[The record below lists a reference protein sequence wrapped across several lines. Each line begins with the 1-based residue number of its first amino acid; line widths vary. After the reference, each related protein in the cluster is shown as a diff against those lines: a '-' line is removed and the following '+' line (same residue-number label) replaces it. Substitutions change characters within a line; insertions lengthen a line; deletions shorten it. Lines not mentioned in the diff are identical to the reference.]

1 MIGVRNWHYKG
12 SILKFGWYRQRKL
25 IPTYLASRRV
35 LGGKLTDISNT
46 PAAKAPQKVAV
57 RSLSDGAFA
66 WMLITPAILFIIV
79 IVAWPLVETVR
90 LSFTDARLGGE
101 KYVGLENYQDLADS
115 RKFHQTI
122 SRTFFWMFLSVG
134 IKLVLGLI
142 GATLL
147 NAAVPGKALFRVL
160 VMPPWVI
167 PIAIGMIGWLW
178 LYNGAFGLLSG
189 VMQYVGLVDKPFEF
203 LAYKQSAFYSAI
215 VADVWVGTPMVTL
228 FLLAAMQGVS
238 RDLYEAAWVDG
249 AGRWY
254 RFRRI
259 TIPQIMPVIVSM
271 ALLSAIWTFNSFE
284 IIWILTEGGPRGAT
298 TTLIV
303 DTYKTAIA
311 NFKFGEGAARAVVIV
326 FLLATFSLIYLFFL
340 NKVNKYYGVK

>member
-1 MIGVRNWHYKG
+1 MADIASSSLSKDR
-12 SILKFGWYRQRKL
+12 S
-25 IPTYLASRRV
+25 SRRAV
-35 LGGKLTDISNT
+35 LPESW
-46 PAAKAPQKVAV
+46 
-57 RSLSDGAFA
+57 FA
-66 WMLITPAILFIIV
+66 WLLIAPALLFIAV
-79 IVAWPLVETVR
+79 IVAWPLLETIR

-101 KYVGLENYQDLADS
+101 NYVGLKNYAKLAHS
-115 RKFHQTI
+115 TKFHQTVV
-122 SRTFFWMFLSVG
+122 RTFYWMFLSVG
-134 IKLVLGLI
+134 LKLVLGLI

-147 NAAVPGKALFRVL
+147 NAAVPGRGLFRVL

-167 PIAIGMIGWLW
+167 PIAIGMIGWVW

-189 VMQYVGLVDKPFEF
+189 VAQYIGLADHSVEF
-203 LAYKQSAFYSAI
+203 LAYKQSAFYSAV

-271 ALLSAIWTFNSFE
+271 ALLSAIWTFNSFD
-284 IIWILTEGGPRGAT
+284 IIWVLTQGGPRSAT
-298 TTLIV
+298 TTLII
-303 DTYKTAIA
+303 DTYKTAIG

-326 FLLATFSLIYLFFL
+326 ALLAAFSLIYLFLL
-340 NKVNKYYGVK
+340 NKVNKHYGAK

>member
-1 MIGVRNWHYKG
+1 MTEHTQASSRAPKDALRNLPEG
-12 SILKFGWYRQRKL
+12 M
-25 IPTYLASRRV
+25 
-35 LGGKLTDISNT
+35 
-46 PAAKAPQKVAV
+46 
-57 RSLSDGAFA
+57 FA
-66 WMLITPAILFIIV
+66 WMLVAPALLFIGV
-79 IVAWPLVETVR
+79 IVAWPLVETLR

-101 KYVGLENYQDLADS
+101 NYVGFENYQDLWGD
-115 RKFHQTI
+115 RKFWQTI
-122 SRTFFWMFLSVG
+122 SRTFFWMFLSVAL
-134 IKLVLGLI
+134 KLVMGLI

-147 NAAVPGKALFRVL
+147 NAAVPGRALFRML

-178 LYNGAFGLLSG
+178 LYNGHFGLLAG
-189 VMQYVGLVDKPFEF
+189 VAQNIGILDGPFEF
-203 LAYKQSAFYSAI
+203 LAYKRSAFYSAI
-215 VADVWVGTPMVTL
+215 VADVWVGTPMITL
-228 FLLAAMQGVS
+228 FFLAAMQGVS

-303 DTYKTAIA
+303 DTYKTAIG

-326 FLLATFSLIYLFFL
+326 ILLAMFSIVYLFFL
-340 NKVNKYYGVK
+340 NKVNKHYGVK

>member
-1 MIGVRNWHYKG
+1 MTEHTQASSRAPKDALRNLPEG
-12 SILKFGWYRQRKL
+12 M
-25 IPTYLASRRV
+25 
-35 LGGKLTDISNT
+35 
-46 PAAKAPQKVAV
+46 
-57 RSLSDGAFA
+57 FA
-66 WMLITPAILFIIV
+66 WMLVAPALLFIGV
-79 IVAWPLVETVR
+79 IVAWPLVETLR

-101 KYVGLENYQDLADS
+101 NYVGFENYQDLWGD
-115 RKFHQTI
+115 RKFWQTI
-122 SRTFFWMFLSVG
+122 SRTFFWMFLSVAL
-134 IKLVLGLI
+134 KLVMGLI

-147 NAAVPGKALFRVL
+147 NAAVPGRALFRML

-178 LYNGAFGLLSG
+178 LYNGHFGLLAG
-189 VMQYVGLVDKPFEF
+189 VAQNIGILDGPFEF
-203 LAYKQSAFYSAI
+203 LAYKRSAFYSAI
-215 VADVWVGTPMVTL
+215 VADVWVGTPMITL
-228 FLLAAMQGVS
+228 FFLAAMQGVS

-303 DTYKTAIA
+303 DTYKTAIG

-326 FLLATFSLIYLFFL
+326 ILLAIFSIVYLFFL
-340 NKVNKYYGVK
+340 NKVNKHYGVK